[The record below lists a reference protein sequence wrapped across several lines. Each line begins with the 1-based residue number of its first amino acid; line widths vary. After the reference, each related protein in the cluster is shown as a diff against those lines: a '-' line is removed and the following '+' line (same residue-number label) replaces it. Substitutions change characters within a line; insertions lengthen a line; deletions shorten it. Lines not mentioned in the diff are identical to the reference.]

1 MGARGPLYLR
11 KTTNV
16 VLDALV
22 QAVENAAGRGQP
34 VSKSMLDNVVAGL
47 KVSATFDDFYHHSYR
62 EMMDIV
68 ESEKREQRRSNGFGR
83 IVMHPLSPLFH
94 DESLDR
100 ALVTN
105 IFSFLHLVLGDEADV
120 YSEKCKGIIG
130 VLKDDLGDHFSWDAF
145 YDDPEAKII
154 LWKTLVHISASFKR
168 YDLRKDWFIKLMQY
182 RPTTISLAS
191 NAFVTREHD
200 SSEEPLVFGEREF
213 CLFFHAL
220 FDPLTELSPKDD
232 MAFRKE
238 FGSDPHHLI
247 GGFLVNLSMC
257 VV

>member
-1 MGARGPLYLR
+1 MVARGPLYLR

-22 QAVENAAGRGQP
+22 LAVERAGHGQP
-34 VSKSMLDNVVAGL
+34 LSMALLEGIVSEL
-47 KVSATFDDFYHHSYR
+47 KASANFDDFYHRTYR
-62 EMMDIV
+62 EMMEIV
-68 ESEKREQRRSNGFGR
+68 ESEKREQRRTNAFGR
-83 IVMHPLSPLFH
+83 LVVHPLSPLFH

-105 IFSFLHLVLGDEADV
+105 ILSFLHLVLGDEVEV
-120 YSEKCKGIIG
+120 YSEKCREIIR
-130 VLKDDLGDHFSWDAF
+130 VLKDDSGDNFSWDAF
-145 YDDPEAKII
+145 YDDPGAKIV
-154 LWKTLVHISASFKR
+154 LWHTLVHISASFKR

-200 SSEEPLVFGEREF
+200 PSEEPLVFGEREF
-213 CLFFHAL
+213 CIFFHAL
-220 FDPLTELSPKDD
+220 FDPLIELSPREDA
-232 MAFRKE
+232 AFRKE
-238 FGSDPHHLI
+238 FGADPHHLI

>member
-1 MGARGPLYLR
+1 MGARGPLHLR

-22 QAVENAAGRGQP
+22 VAVEGACHGQP
-34 VSKSMLDNVVAGL
+34 LSMPLLENIVAEL
-47 KVSATFDDFYHHSYR
+47 KASAGFEDFYHRSSR

-68 ESEKREQRRSNGFGR
+68 EGEKREQRRSHAFGR
-83 IVMHPLSPLFH
+83 LVMHPLSPLFE
-94 DESLDR
+94 DETLDR

-105 IFSFLHLVLGDEADV
+105 IFSFLHLVLGDEAEV
-120 YSEKCKGIIG
+120 YAQRCKDI
-130 VLKDDLGDHFSWDAF
+130 VQSLKDDLGDYFTWDAF
-145 YDDPEAKII
+145 YDDPHAKLI
-154 LWKTLVHISASFKR
+154 LWHTLVHISASFKR

-182 RPTTISLAS
+182 RPATVSLAS

-200 SSEEPLVFGEREF
+200 TSEEPLVFGEREF
-213 CLFFHAL
+213 CIFFHAL

-232 MAFRKE
+232 AAFRKE

-257 VV
+257 LV

>member
-1 MGARGPLYLR
+1 MGARGPQHLR

-22 QAVENAAGRGQP
+22 QAVEAAGHGQP
-34 VSKSMLDNVVAGL
+34 LSLGLLETVVAGL
-47 KVSATFDDFYHHSYR
+47 KVSASFDDFYHRSYR

-68 ESEKREQRRSNGFGR
+68 ECEKREQRRSNAFGR
-83 IVMHPLSPLFH
+83 LMLHPLSTLFH
-94 DESLDR
+94 DGSLDR

-105 IFSFLHLVLGDEADV
+105 IFSFLHLVLGDEVEV
-120 YSEKCKGIIG
+120 YSQRCKDT
-130 VLKDDLGDHFSWDAF
+130 VQALKDDLGDFFNWDAF
-145 YDDPEAKII
+145 YDDPESKIV
-154 LWKTLVHISASFKR
+154 LWHTLVQIAASFKR

-182 RPTTISLAS
+182 RPTTVSVAS
-191 NAFVTREHD
+191 NAFITRGHD
-200 SSEEPLVFGEREF
+200 PNEEPLVFGEREF

-220 FDPLTELSPKDD
+220 FDSLLELSPKDD
-232 MAFRKE
+232 AAFRKE
-238 FGSDPHHLI
+238 FGADPHHLI

>member
-1 MGARGPLYLR
+1 MGARGPRHLR

-22 QAVENAAGRGQP
+22 LAVEQAGHGGP
-34 VSKSMLDNVVAGL
+34 LGMPLLEKIVSELKISAG
-47 KVSATFDDFYHHSYR
+47 FDDFYHRSYR
-62 EMMDIV
+62 EMMEIV
-68 ESEKREQRRSNGFGR
+68 ESENREQRRSNAFGR
-83 IVMHPLSPLFH
+83 LVMHPLSPLFQ

-105 IFSFLHLVLGDEADV
+105 ILSFLHLVLGDEVEV
-120 YSEKCKGIIG
+120 YSNRCGDI
-130 VLKDDLGDHFSWDAF
+130 VRALKEGLGDEFSWDRF
-145 YDDPEAKII
+145 YDDSEAKVV
-154 LWKTLVHISASFKR
+154 LWHTLVHISASFKR

-182 RPTTISLAS
+182 RPTTVSVAS

-200 SSEEPLVFGEREF
+200 AGEEPLVFGEREF
-213 CLFFHAL
+213 CRFFHAL

-232 MAFRKE
+232 AAFRKE
-238 FGSDPHHLI
+238 FGADPHHLI

-257 VV
+257 LV